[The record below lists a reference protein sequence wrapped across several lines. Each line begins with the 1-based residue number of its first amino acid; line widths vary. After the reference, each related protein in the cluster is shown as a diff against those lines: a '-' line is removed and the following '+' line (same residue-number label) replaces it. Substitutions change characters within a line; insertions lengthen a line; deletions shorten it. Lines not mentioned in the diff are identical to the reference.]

1 MKPSIPHKLP
11 LNEIDWIQ
19 FIPLI
24 SKANRAI
31 AQYEGI
37 LYGVPNPEVL
47 LSPLTTQEA
56 VLSSKIEGTRTTL
69 DEVLRFEAGEEA
81 ESESR
86 RQDIQEIIN
95 YRRSLLAAEKS
106 LKKRPFNLNLMLEM
120 HSILLDSARGRN
132 KGCGRFRNIQNW
144 IGPPGTPIE
153 SADYIPPEPMLLREY
168 LDNWEKYYH
177 AEEKDPLVHLAILH
191 AQFEIIHPFIDGNGR
206 LGRIIFPL
214 YLYEKG
220 LLSRPMFYLSAYFD
234 TNRDSYYHHLRM
246 LNGPDSWNKWII
258 FFLNALIEQAQD
270 NTKKARGILSLY
282 QELKDKVLSLTHSQY
297 AIPLLDKFFGTPIFS
312 SPTIIK
318 GKFMPSKA
326 TVMQLLRLLRE
337 AGILKL
343 IKEGSG
349 RRPQVLAL
357 ADLIN
362 LCEGKTVI

>member
-11 LNEIDWIQ
+11 LNELDWVR

-24 SKANRAI
+24 GKANRAI

-56 VLSSKIEGTRTTL
+56 VLSSRIEGTRSTL

-81 ESESR
+81 GNESR

-95 YRRSLLAAEKS
+95 YRRALLFAEQATKE
-106 LKKRPFNLNLMLEM
+106 RPFNLNMMLDM
-120 HSILLDSARGRN
+120 HSILLDSVRGRD
-132 KGCGRFRNIQNW
+132 KGRGRFRRIQNW

-153 SADYIPPEPMLLREY
+153 SAEYVPPEPMYLKEH

-177 AEEKDPLVHLAILH
+177 ADEKDPLVHLAILH

-214 YLYEKG
+214 YLFEKG
-220 LLSRPMFYLSAYFD
+220 LLSRPMFYLSAYLD
-234 TNRDSYYHHLRM
+234 TNKESYYSHLRL
-246 LNGPDSWNKWII
+246 LNGPESWNEWIT
-258 FFLNALIEQAQD
+258 FFLNALIEQAID
-270 NTKKARGILSLY
+270 NTKKASGILNLY
-282 QELKDKVLSLTHSQY
+282 QEYKEKVLGLTHSQY
-297 AIPLLDKFFGTPIFS
+297 GIPMLDSFFRTPVFTS
-312 SPTIIK
+312 FTLIK
-318 GKFMPSKA
+318 EKSMPSKP
-326 TVMQLLRLLRE
+326 TIMHILKLLRK
-337 AGILKL
+337 AGILKV
-343 IKEGSG
+343 IREGSG

-357 ADLIN
+357 ANLIN
-362 LCEGKTVI
+362 LCEGKEIF

>member
-11 LNEIDWIQ
+11 LEKLDWVQ

-24 SKANRAI
+24 SKANRAM

-56 VLSSKIEGTRTTL
+56 VLSSRIEGTRSTL

-81 ESESR
+81 GNESR

-95 YRRSLLAAEKS
+95 YRRALLFAEQAI
-106 LKKRPFNLNLMLEM
+106 KKRPFNLNMMLDM
-120 HSILLDSARGRN
+120 HSILLDSVRGRD
-132 KGCGRFRNIQNW
+132 KGRGYFRKIQNW

-153 SADYIPPEPMLLREY
+153 SAEYIPPEPMY
-168 LDNWEKYYH
+168 IKDHLDNWEKYYH
-177 AEEKDPLVHLAILH
+177 TEEKDPLVHLAILH

-214 YLYEKG
+214 YLFEKG
-220 LLSRPMFYLSAYFD
+220 LLSRPMFYLSAYLD
-234 TNRDSYYHHLRM
+234 ANKETYYYHLRI
-246 LNGPDSWNKWII
+246 LNGPESWNQWII
-258 FFLNALIEQAQD
+258 FFLNALIEQAID

-282 QELKDKVLSLTHSQY
+282 QEYKEKVLGLTHSLY
-297 AIPLLDKFFGTPIFS
+297 GIPLLDSFFRTPIFTA
-312 SPTIIK
+312 PTLMNK
-318 GKFMPSKA
+318 KSMPSKQA
-326 TVMQLLRLLRE
+326 IMHILKLLRE
-337 AGILKL
+337 AGILKV
-343 IKEGSG
+343 IREGSG

-357 ADLIN
+357 ANLIN
-362 LCEGKTVI
+362 LCEGKEVI